1 MSDGVNQI
9 VSCISS
15 GTMKQCCFNRLT
27 TYVPIIIIDTSELIC
42 SANQL
47 TGFYMIGTL
56 VVKGLKQYRDM
67 FQQLAFSSK
76 KNAHFEK
83 HWKRRML
90 ISRNIGKVVPIT

>member
-15 GTMKQCCFNRLT
+15 GTMKECCFNRLT

-47 TGFYMIGTL
+47 TGFYMMGTL
-56 VVKGLKQYRDM
+56 VVTRLKEPKFRN
-67 FQQLAFSSK
+67 K
-76 KNAHFEK
+76 KSCFHQNK
-83 HWKRRML
+83 D
-90 ISRNIGKVVPIT
+90 G

>member
-15 GTMKQCCFNRLT
+15 GTMKECCFNRLT

-47 TGFYMIGTL
+47 TGFYMMGTL
-56 VVKGLKQYRDM
+56 VVKGLKQYQEM

-76 KNAHFEK
+76 KT
-83 HWKRRML
+83 L
-90 ISRNIGKVVPIT
+90 ISRNIGKGECSFRETLEKLCL

>member
-56 VVKGLKQYRDM
+56 VVKGLRESDNKIVINR
-67 FQQLAFSSK
+67 
-76 KNAHFEK
+76 N
-83 HWKRRML
+83 
-90 ISRNIGKVVPIT
+90 SRNNRAISTC